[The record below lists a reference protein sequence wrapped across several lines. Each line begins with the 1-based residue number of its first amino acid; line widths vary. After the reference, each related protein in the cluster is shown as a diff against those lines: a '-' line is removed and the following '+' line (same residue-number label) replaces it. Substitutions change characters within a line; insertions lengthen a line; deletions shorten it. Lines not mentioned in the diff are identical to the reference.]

1 MSKHD
6 PDILMKPNGN
16 NLIPPQR
23 VIEETRKSVENV
35 TKVVEHI
42 ADGRKSPGSFST
54 KSSKYKSTISLHDL
68 GLDNYPF
75 PEYPD
80 ASRLTRKEEKQ
91 SLQNLNNRLAGYID
105 KVRQLQRDNAKLTKQ
120 IKHIEEYQSKEVTN
134 VKQIYDTEIDSLK
147 DALDGLSKQYNQL
160 KVASEGLLNENEE

>member
-1 MSKHD
+1 MGAELEAAKMAAANESPIKQTVRDIINKHD
-6 PDILMKPNGN
+6 PDILMQQNGT
-16 NLIPPQR
+16 NLMPSQR

-68 GLDNYPF
+68 GLDNYPY

-80 ASRLTRKEEKQ
+80 AK
-91 SLQNLNNRLAGYID
+91 ID
-105 KVRQLQRDNAKLTKQ
+105 KKGRETKLTKFEEQ
-120 IKHIEEYQSKEVTN
+120 IGWLHCQSSTASKGQCKTYQT
-134 VKQIYDTEIDSLK
+134 
-147 DALDGLSKQYNQL
+147 
-160 KVASEGLLNENEE
+160 